1 MKLLKKRKEKR
12 AAKKAAIDA
21 APGTSRL
28 EKRLNVAG
36 AKARAKKA
44 QRQKVKE
51 AKKASTTKLSDKQAA
66 EFEKFA
72 GVKSTVVAKKPKP
85 GDRIVSSKPKAK
97 VVQPEKKEISKVDR
111 TAGMTFNQAFAA
123 ARKAGQKR
131 FEWRGKSYN
140 TKLKGEAKH
149 GGAVAIMIAPVKAKK
164 MKAVKKAKMGAKL
177 KEVPS
182 DNKGLGKL
190 PKEVRNKMGYMKN
203 GGKIGSKMND
213 LISQQKALQEKLSR
227 AATKDSIMKSEFT
240 VAQVRKMKSDLK
252 SLDAKIKELKGAG
265 SGTVEKAT
273 PLGKRVGKDGKK
285 LMYGG
290 AMKKAMYGANMKK
303 KAMYG
308 AKLKKK

>member
-51 AKKASTTKLSDKQAA
+51 AKKAATTKLSDKQAS

-72 GVKSTVVAKKPKP
+72 GVKSTVTPKKRQA
-85 GDRIVSSKPKAK
+85 GDKIASAKPKAK
-97 VVQPEKKEISKVDR
+97 VVQPEKKELAKADR

-131 FEWRGKSYN
+131 FEWRGKDYN

-149 GGAVAIMIAPVKAKK
+149 GASLAIMVAPVKA
-164 MKAVKKAKMGAKL
+164 VKK
-177 KEVPS
+177 
-182 DNKGLGKL
+182 
-190 PKEVRNKMGYMKN
+190 
-203 GGKIGSKMND
+203 
-213 LISQQKALQEKLSR
+213 
-227 AATKDSIMKSEFT
+227 
-240 VAQVRKMKSDLK
+240 
-252 SLDAKIKELKGAG
+252 
-265 SGTVEKAT
+265 
-273 PLGKRVGKDGKK
+273 GKK
-285 LMYGG
+285 
-290 AMKKAMYGANMKK
+290 K
-303 KAMYG
+303 
-308 AKLKKK
+308 

>member
-85 GDRIVSSKPKAK
+85 GDRIASSKPKAK
-97 VVQPEKKEISKVDR
+97 VVQPGKKELSKADR
-111 TAGMTFNQAFAA
+111 TAGMTFNQAFSA

-149 GGAVAIMIAPVKAKK
+149 GASLAIMIAPMKGKK

-190 PKEVRNKMGYMKN
+190 PKEVRNKMGYMKY
-203 GGKIGSKMND
+203 GGS
-213 LISQQKALQEKLSR
+213 
-227 AATKDSIMKSEFT
+227 MK
-240 VAQVRKMKSDLK
+240 KS
-252 SLDAKIKELKGAG
+252 
-265 SGTVEKAT
+265 
-273 PLGKRVGKDGKK
+273 
-285 LMYGG
+285 MYGG
-290 AMKKAMYGANMKK
+290 AMKKAMYGAKMKK

-308 AKLKKK
+308 AKMKK

>member
-51 AKKASTTKLSDKQAA
+51 FKKASKTKLSDKQAS

-97 VVQPEKKEISKVDR
+97 VVQPEKKELAKADR

-131 FEWRGKSYN
+131 FEWRGESYN
-140 TKLKGEAKH
+140 TKLAKH
-149 GGAVAIMIAPVKAKK
+149 GASLAIMVAPVKA
-164 MKAVKKAKMGAKL
+164 VKKGSKAQ
-177 KEVPS
+177 
-182 DNKGLGKL
+182 
-190 PKEVRNKMGYMKN
+190 N
-203 GGKIGSKMND
+203 GGKVTDPKKQAEQDKSRFIKNINDEFNQPKKKIKISTPEIEKMKKEYSSLMEN
-213 LISQQKALQEKLSR
+213 SRRSNFTKEQQEVFKSRGITLDKKIQEK
-227 AATKDSIMKSEFT
+227 I
-240 VAQVRKMKSDLK
+240 
-252 SLDAKIKELKGAG
+252 
-265 SGTVEKAT
+265 KAT
-273 PLGKRVGKDGKK
+273 PEYKKMMEKRRGA
-285 LMYGG
+285 MYGG
-290 AMKKAMYGANMKK
+290 AIK